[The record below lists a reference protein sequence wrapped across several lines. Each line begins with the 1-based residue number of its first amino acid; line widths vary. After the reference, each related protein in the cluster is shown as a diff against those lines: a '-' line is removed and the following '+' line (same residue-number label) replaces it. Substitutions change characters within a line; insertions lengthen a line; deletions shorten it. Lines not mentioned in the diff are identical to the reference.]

1 MWLTHSAIGS
11 DVSRP
16 MTDLRLNPA
25 RDLTA
30 VAVISAALLTWRW
43 FQFARCLRV
52 GSELARLATA
62 YERHVTGEATRV
74 LIIGDSIAVGCGAS
88 RPEESIAGLLA
99 QDFPCVAI
107 VNRARNGARTAEA
120 TAQLRADGDLRYDAI
135 LINVGGNDI
144 LRRTPFHTLP
154 AQIDRLIR
162 EARQRSDCVICTTT
176 PNVGLVP
183 AFFPPVSW
191 WLTRRSRQLRDLFAA
206 AAERHGAHYVN
217 FFHPRS
223 TDPFSREWQRYFAA
237 DRLHPSAECYRYVY
251 RRLRESTPLVEA
263 LMRST

>member
-1 MWLTHSAIGS
+1 MGQLTE
-11 DVSRP
+11 
-16 MTDLRLNPA
+16 LRVNPVREA
-25 RDLTA
+25 TA
-30 VAVISAALLTWRW
+30 LAVFGAAMLTWRW
-43 FQFARCLRV
+43 IQFARCLKV
-52 GSELARLATA
+52 GDELARLATV
-62 YERHVTGEATRV
+62 YERHVADAAPRV
-74 LIIGDSIAVGCGAS
+74 LIIGDSLAVGCGAS
-88 RPEESIAGLLA
+88 RPEESIAGLIA
-99 QDFPCVAI
+99 QEFPDVAI

-120 TAQLRADGDLRYDAI
+120 TAQLRVDGDARYDAI
-135 LINVGGNDI
+135 LISVGGNDV
-144 LRRTPFHTLP
+144 LRRTPFHLLP
-154 AQIDRLIR
+154 PQVERLIR

-183 AFFPPVSW
+183 AFFPPFSW

-251 RRLRESTPLVEA
+251 GLLRDATPLVGA
-263 LMRST
+263 LTRKS